1 MGWLSP
7 GMQLYLLAVTALLG
21 LVFGSFC
28 NAWAWRLAHGESIIH
43 GRSHCAFCG
52 HALAAR
58 DLIPVLSY
66 VRLRGRC
73 RYCGARISPRYTAAE
88 LILCAFF
95 VSVVLSYPTLVG
107 QVPPDAYALLTLARW
122 LVLGSLLLVAA
133 LVDFDTRQIPD
144 RLLVFMAVLFLFVG
158 LVYGWSGYKDGL
170 IGACAVGVPL
180 LLFVLLAD
188 RIMGCE
194 TMGGADI
201 KLFFVLGLHFG
212 AARTLLILILSSL
225 IGILGAVL
233 AHRGRR
239 EPFPFG
245 PAIAIAAW
253 IVLLFGAQFL
263 AWYWELFL

>member
-28 NAWAWRLAHGESIIH
+28 NAWAWRLAHGESIVH
-43 GRSHCAFCG
+43 GRSHCASCG
-52 HALAAR
+52 HTLAAR
-58 DLIPVLSY
+58 DLVPVLSY
-66 VRLRGRC
+66 LGLRGRC
-73 RYCGARISPRYTAAE
+73 RYCGTHISPRYPAVE
-88 LILCAFF
+88 VILCAFF
-95 VSVVLSYPTLVG
+95 VSVVLSYHTLVG
-107 QVPPDAYALLTLARW
+107 EIPSLGYAWLTLTCW

-133 LVDFDTRQIPD
+133 LVDLDTREIPD
-144 RLLVFMAVLFLFVG
+144 RLLAGMACLFPFVG
-158 LVYGWSGYKDGL
+158 LVYGWNGYKEGL
-170 IGACAVGVPL
+170 LGAAAVGVPL

-201 KLFFVLGLHFG
+201 KLFFVLGLYFG
-212 AARTLLILILSSL
+212 AGRTLLLLVLSSL

-233 AHRGRR
+233 THRGKR

-245 PAIAIAAW
+245 PAIALAAW
-253 IVLLFGAQFL
+253 IVLLFGTQFL
-263 AWYWELFL
+263 AWYWGIFA